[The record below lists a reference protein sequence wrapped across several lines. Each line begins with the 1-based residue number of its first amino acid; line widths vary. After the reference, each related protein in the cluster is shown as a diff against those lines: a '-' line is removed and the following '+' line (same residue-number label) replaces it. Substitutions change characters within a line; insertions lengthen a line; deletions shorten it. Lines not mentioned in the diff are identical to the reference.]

1 MNAYVVLFVAM
12 IQSLTIAPTSAATKK
27 VSKVE
32 IPPRLT
38 TLRAS
43 PPSRL
48 LGGRIGQRELRFISV
63 QVANVG
69 DVAAKDIQVYVEA
82 ASGLS
87 LPLKGPKR
95 LAPHTSAVYA
105 TSSRISE
112 QVGFKGYVKT
122 VCSTCRR

>member
-1 MNAYVVLFVAM
+1 MNVYVLFFSAM
-12 IQSLTIAPTSAATKK
+12 IQSLLIAPASAATKK

-32 IPPRLT
+32 VPPRLT

-48 LGGRIGQRELRFISV
+48 LGGRIGQRELKFISV
-63 QVANVG
+63 QVTNIG

-95 LAPHTSAVYA
+95 LAPHASAIYA

-112 QVGFKGYVKT
+112 QVDFKGYVKT